1 MGWHKLAIPEK
12 GWALWIT
19 GLPSSGKSTLAR
31 AVLRRLAELGVRAQ
45 ILESDELRRVLTPQ
59 ASYSE
64 EERDRFYEALV
75 YIGRLLVENGVN
87 VIFDATAN
95 KRRYRD
101 LGRQE
106 IGKFMEVYAK
116 CPLSVCISRDAKGIY
131 KAAMGGKAYTVPG
144 IQAPYEEP
152 ENPDVVVETDK
163 ETPEEGSRII
173 VEALASRGFI
183 DGGKGL
189 RKAGREG

>member
-1 MGWHKLAIPEK
+1 MPEK

-31 AVLRRLAELGVRAQ
+31 AVHRRLSELCVRAQ
-45 ILESDELRRVLTPQ
+45 ILESDELRRVLTPK

-64 EERDRFYEALV
+64 EERDHFYEALV
-75 YIGRLLVENGVN
+75 YIGHLLVENGVN

-101 LGRQE
+101 LGRRR

-116 CPLSVCISRDAKGIY
+116 CPLSVCIARDSKGIY
-131 KAAMGGKAYTVPG
+131 RAAIGGKASTVPG
-144 IQAPYEEP
+144 IQVPYEEP
-152 ENPDVVVETDK
+152 ENPEVVVETDK
-163 ETPEEGSRII
+163 KTPEEGSKII
-173 VEALASRGFI
+173 VEALISMGFI
-183 DGGKGL
+183 DRAKGL
-189 RKAGREG
+189 